1 MPRGQREEVVPGHP
15 CMDYPS
21 ECFIHPSS
29 FVQEIFQTYCAGQEG
44 GLGERLGPHS
54 KALNVRTRSLGF
66 GLGARKSAAGL
77 GPGMDEPHGK
87 LAQDPGTSEL
97 FTVTRGPSEVGTWT
111 EVQDVILVDTWAKF

>member
-1 MPRGQREEVVPGHP
+1 MPIHS

-21 ECFIHPSS
+21 ECFIHPFS

-44 GLGERLGPHS
+44 CLGERLGPRS

-66 GLGARKSAAGL
+66 GLGARKSTTDL
-77 GPGMDEPHGK
+77 GPGTDESHGK

-97 FTVTRGPSEVGTWT
+97 FTVTWGPSEVGTWT
-111 EVQDVILVDTWAKF
+111 EVQEVILVDTRAKF